1 MKNKKIVIL
10 LSFFLLLNCG
20 YEPIYSK
27 KTFEN
32 TYNFSI
38 TSIGFSG
45 DNNINQNIK
54 NNLTNFINVK
64 SKTKKYDLT
73 INTIKTISVT
83 SKNKK
88 GNPEIFYMKII
99 LNLEIFQ
106 NDEMLSKKSFE
117 DGFEYKNKSS
127 KFNLKQYEESIQKN
141 LTSKLSEE
149 IVEYLFTIK

>member
-10 LSFFLLLNCG
+10 LCFFLLLNCG

-88 GNPEIFYMKII
+88 GNQEIFYIEET
-99 LNLEIFQ
+99 LPCPLYFQ
-106 NDEMLSKKSFE
+106 CQFFLS
-117 DGFEYKNKSS
+117 SS
-127 KFNLKQYEESIQKN
+127 H
-141 LTSKLSEE
+141 
-149 IVEYLFTIK
+149 LFL